1 MKNTIIWSKFSISV
15 SILLLLL
22 AACTPAS
29 APPATPTPAAP
40 LPTSVPTSNIPFVR
54 QAQDMPLTPQDDA
67 WAKVV
72 EAAKKEGKL
81 TSYSFNFTGDIGV
94 NISRAFKDRYG
105 IQVDIITGRGA
116 EFIQRLQTEK
126 RTGQILADVSDNNG
140 VNAGIMKQEG
150 LTVGIAGELP
160 ALRDNNVWVADIYGI
175 DPQDKHIIT
184 FNFNNYSP
192 YVNTNIIKPGE
203 EPKVWKDLLDPKWK
217 GKMMAVNPTTSAG
230 LLNLFLP
237 LLREKVIDEE
247 FLKAL
252 YKQDLRFSSA
262 TPEEAGMLA
271 RGERPL
277 SLSGISVVYSQFI
290 TQGAPI
296 RAAELSDGTS
306 MAPVVVVAFK
316 EAPHPNAARVFINW
330 LMSPEGQTIWGK
342 GASVASVRKDVT
354 NFLAPA
360 AQFIP
365 KRPMILTKEDNLE
378 ATKLFQQQW
387 LNKLWGR

>member
-1 MKNTIIWSKFSISV
+1 VKKTLMWSKLFVPISA

-22 AACTPAS
+22 AACTPAP
-29 APPATPTPAAP
+29 APPATPTSAAP
-40 LPTSVPTSNIPFVR
+40 LPTSIPTANIPS
-54 QAQDMPLTPQDDA
+54 LSPQDAA

-81 TSYSFNFTGDIGV
+81 TGYSFNFTGDIGV
-94 NISRAFKDRYG
+94 NISRAFKERYG

-160 ALRDNNVWVADIYGI
+160 VLQDNNIWIADIYGI

-184 FNFNNYSP
+184 FNFNTYSL

-237 LLREKVIDEE
+237 VLREKVIDEE

-271 RGERPL
+271 RGERPV
-277 SLSGISVVYSQFI
+277 SLSGISVVYSQFVS
-290 TQGAPI
+290 QGAPI

-387 LNKLWGR
+387 LNKLWGRQ